1 MNRVLILTPDSQ
13 EYLRRVRQHHLPR
26 TELSAF
32 DNVDQARDQITRCN
46 IILGAPP
53 LLPELLPMANRLQ
66 WVQSTFAGV
75 DSLCRPGSRRDYLL
89 TGIKGVFGPLMSEYV
104 FAHILARERH
114 LPEACLTQQHR
125 EWDDLPYRSLQGL
138 TLGICGL
145 GSIGRHIAGT
155 AHHFGMRVLAYKR
168 TPGSDPRVAKVY
180 QGQHLKEFLAEV
192 DYLVL
197 ALPSTSDTRHLINS
211 AALGAMKHDSVLINV
226 GRGDTVVEA
235 DLVRALRHGTIA
247 AAVLDVFEQE
257 PLPETSPLWSLP
269 NVTITPHNAARS
281 FPEDVVRVFC
291 DNYRRFLA
299 GKTLENLVDFEVGY

>member
-13 EYLRRVRQHHLPR
+13 EYLRRIRQHHLPA
-26 TELSAF
+26 TELLAF
-32 DNVDQARDQITRCN
+32 DTAEEARDHVARCN

-53 LLPELLPMANRLQ
+53 LLPDVLANANRLQ

-75 DSLCRPGSRRDYLL
+75 ERLCQPGLRRDYLL

-104 FAHILARERH
+104 FAHILFRERH
-114 LPEACLTQQHR
+114 LAEANLTQQHR
-125 EWDDLPYRSLQGL
+125 EWDSLPYRSLQGL

-145 GSIGRHIAGT
+145 GSIGRHVAGT

-168 TPGSDPRVAKVY
+168 TPGSNPWVTKIY
-180 QGQHLKEFLAEV
+180 QGQHLETFLAEL

-197 ALPSTSDTRHLINS
+197 AMPGTSDTRHLIDA
-211 AALGAMKHDSVLINV
+211 AALRAMKRDAVLINV
-226 GRGDTVVEA
+226 GRGDAVVEA
-235 DLVRALRHGTIA
+235 DLVRALRHGDIA

-257 PLPETSPLWSLP
+257 PLPTSSRLWSLP

-281 FPEDVVRVFC
+281 FPGDVVRIFC

-299 GKTLENLVDFEVGY
+299 GKTLENHVDFEVGY